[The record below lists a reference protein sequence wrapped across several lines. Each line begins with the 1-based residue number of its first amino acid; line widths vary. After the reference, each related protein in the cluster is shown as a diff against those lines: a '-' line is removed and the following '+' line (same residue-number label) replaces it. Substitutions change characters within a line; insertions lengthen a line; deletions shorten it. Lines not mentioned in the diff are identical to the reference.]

1 MTSLSHLNKIV
12 SPRNKRIAKLF
23 YKDIN
28 INFKKKFQFKLI
40 TSCSKWTGPYN
51 YNDNAANVKIR
62 PSLREAWP
70 AAIRAQS
77 CSSELFFLCE
87 SSKTTP

>member
-12 SPRNKRIAKLF
+12 APRNKRIAKLF

-51 YNDNAANVKIR
+51 YMRRYNTINWIKN
-62 PSLREAWP
+62 
-70 AAIRAQS
+70 
-77 CSSELFFLCE
+77 
-87 SSKTTP
+87 